1 MKVPIIM
8 KRKYLDI
15 DLILESDDL
24 GILEGV
30 SLPDSG
36 INIIDILDCNCRRYC
51 VREVDKVY
59 INNHK
64 EAYE

>member
-1 MKVPIIM
+1 MKPPVII

-24 GILEGV
+24 GILDGV

-36 INIIDILDCNCRRYC
+36 INIIDILDCNCRRFC
-51 VREVDKVY
+51 VREVDKVLF
-59 INNHK
+59 NT
-64 EAYE
+64 